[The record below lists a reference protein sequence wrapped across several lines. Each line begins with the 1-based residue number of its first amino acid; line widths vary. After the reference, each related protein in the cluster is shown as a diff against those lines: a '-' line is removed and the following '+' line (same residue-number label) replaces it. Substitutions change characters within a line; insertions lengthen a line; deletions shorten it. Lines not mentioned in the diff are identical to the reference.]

1 MFNTIVQRG
10 VGFMLIA
17 IIVYL
22 LLRLIVFRPGK
33 GKAKGVGRESFELKI
48 YSIKEH
54 CSDYSLKEFMNFLDK
69 YKGGQNVRK
78 NGHTVRE
85 FTTKEKAE
93 LQNLFYNVVA
103 PAKDVSIAMKEQFR
117 NYICNLKVDGV
128 DMRPRYEDY
137 TKNITDRHYEEK
149 DKVVSYFADYKE
161 DRVFAAIKK
170 GLDPQKFVIIENP
183 SFKVGAD
190 YKEFGHIVI
199 GDTGIFVIA
208 SDLSVDILSQKAFIE
223 EVSGDLFLD
232 VHPIMVVS
240 SQADAAREQRV
251 PQIEYIEEKN
261 LCNYVREYPDSVAI
275 NDRMM
280 LVSRLKELSA

>member
-22 LLRLIVFRPGK
+22 LLRLIVFRPRK

-85 FTTKEKAE
+85 FTTK
-93 LQNLFYNVVA
+93 
-103 PAKDVSIAMKEQFR
+103 
-117 NYICNLKVDGV
+117 
-128 DMRPRYEDY
+128 
-137 TKNITDRHYEEK
+137 HYEEK
-149 DKVVSYFADYKE
+149 DKVVSYFADNKE

-240 SQADAAREQRV
+240 SQSDAAREQRV

-261 LCNYVREYPDSVAI
+261 LCNYIREYPDSVAI